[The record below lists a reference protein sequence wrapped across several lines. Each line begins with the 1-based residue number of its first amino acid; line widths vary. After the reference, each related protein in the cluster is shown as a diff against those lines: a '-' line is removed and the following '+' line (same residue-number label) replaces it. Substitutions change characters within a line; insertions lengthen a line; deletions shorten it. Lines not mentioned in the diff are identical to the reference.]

1 MTGKRSRLEIYFD
14 VLEKIN
20 RGVSR
25 PTNIMYRC
33 NLSWRPLQEILRF
46 LMERDLIKEI
56 RQNNHKCYVLTEK
69 GRNVLSGLEKIMY
82 TFYPPRREEQYMS
95 NLAPLIPMQCYHS
108 V

>member
-1 MTGKRSRLEIYFD
+1 MGRRARID
-14 VLEKIN
+14 VLIEILTEALNGISK
-20 RGVSR
+20 
-25 PTNIMYRC
+25 TKIMYRC

-69 GRNVLSGLEKIMY
+69 GRNVLSSLEKIMY
-82 TFYPPRREEQYMS
+82 TFYPPRKKEQYMS
-95 NLAPLIPMQCYHS
+95 NLAPLIPMQYHHS